1 MAEKV
6 KRSLFATFIDV
17 DPGYEDWALVGEGVT
32 TATIEYNPE
41 ISEEVYIHQDS
52 ATAEIE
58 RYGPKMPLK
67 SKAVFGDDVFD
78 YVDGLRINQ
87 AVLND
92 AHTQVVNV
100 WLYKPVSGQTDTYEA
115 ELRDAT
121 ISIESFGGD
130 GGQTNEIDYTIHY
143 RGDPVLGEFNI
154 DTLTFDDGSSP

>member
-1 MAEKV
+1 MAEKI

-17 DPGYEDWALVGEGVT
+17 DPGYEDWGLVGDGVVA
-32 TATIEYNPE
+32 ATIEYNPE

-58 RYGPKMPLK
+58 RYGPKMPLE
-67 SKAVFGDDVFD
+67 AVAIKGDDTFD
-78 YVDGLRINQ
+78 YVDGLRINR

-100 WLYKPVSGQTDTYEA
+100 WLYKPVTGQQNKYEA
-115 ELRDAT
+115 ELQDVT

-130 GGQTNEIDYTIHY
+130 GGVANRINYTIHY
-143 RGDPVLGEFNI
+143 RGDPVQGKF
-154 DTLTFDDGSSP
+154 DVDALTFTANT